1 MLMKI
6 KLNDDQASA
15 LAQILAAYH
24 AGETRHAL
32 TGNAGTGKTTLMQ
45 AVVAKFL
52 EKGVSI
58 CVTAPTH
65 KAVSVLAKK
74 LRDAGLSSIKA
85 MTIHSLLGLTRVLQ
99 FALATRWNHSKIW
112 PYACSVVLKSF
123 RLVARSRLKI
133 LNLSMNGQSCCGPR
147 L

>member
-1 MLMKI
+1 MADVMTE
-6 KLNDDQASA
+6 N
-15 LAQILAAYH
+15 
-24 AGETRHAL
+24 
-32 TGNAGTGKTTLMQ
+32 
-45 AVVAKFL
+45 
-52 EKGVSI
+52 
-58 CVTAPTH
+58 TANTSGSTVPF
-65 KAVSVLAKK
+65 
-74 LRDAGLSSIKA
+74 DA
-85 MTIHSLLGLTRVLQ
+85 LTRVLQ